1 MEREVVWV
9 MRKKS
14 WLGTC
19 SARARAKS
27 RTRAKSARMP
37 QLTPGAGKAGSQMT
51 GLRVTLL
58 LMARK
63 KITVYLDE
71 ELLRATKVA
80 AARQNKREYEVF
92 EEALRRYLGL
102 ELLERIWQRADLT
115 EEEALALA
123 YSELEKAR
131 KEH

>member
-1 MEREVVWV
+1 
-9 MRKKS
+9 
-14 WLGTC
+14 
-19 SARARAKS
+19 
-27 RTRAKSARMP
+27 
-37 QLTPGAGKAGSQMT
+37 
-51 GLRVTLL
+51 
-58 LMARK
+58 MARK
-63 KITVYLDE
+63 KTTVYLDE